1 MKKTKRIIIFLAIL
15 ILTNIATRFV
25 TLHGLFLGTTDKFN
39 NIAQLENFIKKHY
52 LFKVDEKNFEIGEL
66 KGAVASLKDPYSE
79 YLSPE
84 EMDALTE
91 ETTGKFFGIGVYI
104 APGEDGLITV
114 ISPIKGSPAEKAGI
128 NSGDKIL
135 QINGKDY
142 TGDNITEAS
151 KAIRGEKD
159 SLVKLLV
166 LKNGSKKPQEISV
179 KRDQVK
185 IASVIEKELGEIG
198 YIGITVFDEDTD
210 KEFGKALDDLV
221 KKNKSGIILDLRGNP
236 GGVVDAAVG
245 ICDKILPEGV
255 IVTLKDNQNKII
267 EEYKSDKNYVDTKMV
282 VLQNGGSASASEI
295 VAGAIRDYKR
305 ATIVGEKSYGKG
317 IVQTVFPLAK
327 GSGLK
332 LTTAAYF
339 TPSGKSIH
347 KLGIEP
353 DIKVKEPEGIKG
365 IGVDFLDTD
374 TQLQKAL
381 EILKK

>member
-39 NIAQLENFIKKHY
+39 NIVQLENFIKKHY

-114 ISPIKGSPAEKAGI
+114 ISPIKGSPAEKAGL

-166 LKNGSKKPQEISV
+166 LKSGSKKPQEISV

-210 KEFGKALDDLV
+210 KEFSKALDDLV

-332 LTTAAYF
+332 LTTSAYF

>member
-1 MKKTKRIIIFLAIL
+1 M
-15 ILTNIATRFV
+15 
-25 TLHGLFLGTTDKFN
+25 
-39 NIAQLENFIKKHY
+39 
-52 LFKVDEKNFEIGEL
+52 
-66 KGAVASLKDPYSE
+66 
-79 YLSPE
+79 
-84 EMDALTE
+84 
-91 ETTGKFFGIGVYI
+91 
-104 APGEDGLITV
+104 
-114 ISPIKGSPAEKAGI
+114 
-128 NSGDKIL
+128 
-135 QINGKDY
+135 
-142 TGDNITEAS
+142 
-151 KAIRGEKD
+151 
-159 SLVKLLV
+159 VKLLV

-295 VAGAIRDYKR
+295 LAGAIRDYKR

>member
-39 NIAQLENFIKKHY
+39 NIVQLENFIKKHY

-114 ISPIKGSPAEKAGI
+114 ISPIKGSPAEKAGL

-166 LKNGSKKPQEISV
+166 LKSGSKKPQEISV

-221 KKNKSGIILDLRGNP
+221 KKNKPGIILDLRGNP

-295 VAGAIRDYKR
+295 LAGAIRDYKR

-332 LTTAAYF
+332 LTTAEYF

>member
-39 NIAQLENFIKKHY
+39 NIVQLENFIKKHY

-114 ISPIKGSPAEKAGI
+114 ISPIKGSPAEKAGL

-221 KKNKSGIILDLRGNP
+221 KKNKPGIILDLRGNP

-295 VAGAIRDYKR
+295 LAGAIRDYKR

-332 LTTAAYF
+332 LTTAEYF

>member
-39 NIAQLENFIKKHY
+39 NIVQLENFIKKHY

-114 ISPIKGSPAEKAGI
+114 ISPIKGSPAEKAGL

-166 LKNGSKKPQEISV
+166 LKSGSKKPQEISV

-210 KEFGKALDDLV
+210 KEFSKALDDLV

-332 LTTAAYF
+332 LTTAEYF

>member
-39 NIAQLENFIKKHY
+39 NIVQLENFIKEHY

-114 ISPIKGSPAEKAGI
+114 ISPIKGSPAEKAGL

-221 KKNKSGIILDLRGNP
+221 KKNKPGIILDLRGNP

-295 VAGAIRDYKR
+295 LAGAIRDYKR

-332 LTTAAYF
+332 LTTAEYF

>member
-39 NIAQLENFIKKHY
+39 NIVQLENFIKKHY

-114 ISPIKGSPAEKAGI
+114 ISPIKGSPAEKAGL

-166 LKNGSKKPQEISV
+166 LKSGSKKPQEISV

-210 KEFGKALDDLV
+210 KEFSKALDDLV

-295 VAGAIRDYKR
+295 LAGAIRDYKR

-332 LTTAAYF
+332 LTTAEYF

>member
-1 MKKTKRIIIFLAIL
+1 M
-15 ILTNIATRFV
+15 
-25 TLHGLFLGTTDKFN
+25 
-39 NIAQLENFIKKHY
+39 ENFIKKHY

-114 ISPIKGSPAEKAGI
+114 ISPIKGSPAEKAGL

-295 VAGAIRDYKR
+295 LAGAIRDYKR

>member
-39 NIAQLENFIKKHY
+39 NIVQLENFIKKHY

-114 ISPIKGSPAEKAGI
+114 ISPIKGSPAEKAGL

-166 LKNGSKKPQEISV
+166 LKSGSKKPQEISV

-221 KKNKSGIILDLRGNP
+221 KKK
-236 GGVVDAAVG
+236 
-245 ICDKILPEGV
+245 
-255 IVTLKDNQNKII
+255 
-267 EEYKSDKNYVDTKMV
+267 
-282 VLQNGGSASASEI
+282 
-295 VAGAIRDYKR
+295 
-305 ATIVGEKSYGKG
+305 
-317 IVQTVFPLAK
+317 
-327 GSGLK
+327 
-332 LTTAAYF
+332 
-339 TPSGKSIH
+339 
-347 KLGIEP
+347 
-353 DIKVKEPEGIKG
+353 
-365 IGVDFLDTD
+365 
-374 TQLQKAL
+374 
-381 EILKK
+381 

>member
-39 NIAQLENFIKKHY
+39 NIVQLENFIKKHY

-114 ISPIKGSPAEKAGI
+114 ISPIKGSPAEKAGL

-210 KEFGKALDDLV
+210 KEFSKALDDLV

-295 VAGAIRDYKR
+295 LAGAIRDYKR

-332 LTTAAYF
+332 LTTAEYF